1 MMFKIYNNFIIPRKL
16 KKSILLIGNFD
27 GLHLGHQKV
36 CNEAKKYKKK
46 YKLKLGVLTFNPLPI
61 MFFNNKM
68 KNYRLTNDSQKFIL
82 LKKMGVDFVINKRFN
97 LKFSKIKS
105 EKFIKN
111 IIVKKIDP
119 KFIFVSNNFRYGNK
133 RKGDV
138 KELITESKKYGF
150 NVIKPE
156 PLKIKKKVVSSTS
169 IRDLLKKGK
178 IKEANKLL
186 SRNWV
191 INGDVQRGR
200 QLGKKLGF
208 PTCNIDINNYVLAK
222 PGVYSVKVTIDKS
235 KKILNGIAYLG
246 YRPTFEGKKLLL
258 EVNLFGF
265 NGNLYKKT
273 LNIYFFNFIRR
284 DKKFKNKISL
294 ITQMKKDLT
303 KAKFDLKKKIIL

>member
-1 MMFKIYNNFIIPRKL
+1 MFKIYNNFIIPRKL

-82 LKKMGVDFVINKRFN
+82 LKKMGIDFVINKRFN

-111 IIVKKIDP
+111 IIVKKTDP
-119 KFIFVSNNFRYGNK
+119 KFIFVSSNFRYGNK

-156 PLKIKKKVVSSTS
+156 PLRIKKKVVSSTS

-208 PTCNIDINNYVLAK
+208 PTCNIDINNYILAK
-222 PGVYSVKVTIDKS
+222 PGVYSIKVTIDES

-273 LNIYFFNFIRR
+273 LNVYFFNFIRR

>member
-1 MMFKIYNNFIIPRKL
+1 MFKIYNNFIIPRKL

-46 YKLKLGVLTFNPLPI
+46 YKLKLGVLTFNPLPV

-156 PLKIKKKVVSSTS
+156 PLRIKKKAVSSTS

-178 IKEANKLL
+178 IKKANKLL

-222 PGVYSVKVTIDKS
+222 PGVYSIKVTIDES

-273 LNIYFFNFIRR
+273 LNVYFFNFIRR

-303 KAKFDLKKKIIL
+303 KAKFDLRKKIIL

>member
-1 MMFKIYNNFIIPRKL
+1 MFKIYNNFIIPRKL

-46 YKLKLGVLTFNPLPI
+46 YKLRLGVLTFNPLPV

-82 LKKMGVDFVINKRFN
+82 LKKMGADFVINKRFN
-97 LKFSKIKS
+97 LKFSRIKS

-156 PLKIKKKVVSSTS
+156 PLRIKKKIISSTS

-178 IKEANKLL
+178 IKKANKLL

-208 PTCNIDINNYVLAK
+208 PTCNIDINNYILAK

-273 LNIYFFNFIRR
+273 LNVYFFNFIRR
-284 DKKFKNKISL
+284 DEKFKNKISL

>member
-1 MMFKIYNNFIIPRKL
+1 MFKIYNNFIIPRKL

-46 YKLKLGVLTFNPLPI
+46 YKLKLGVLTFNPLPV

-156 PLKIKKKVVSSTS
+156 PLRIKKKVVSSTS

-178 IKEANKLL
+178 IKKANKLL

-208 PTCNIDINNYVLAK
+208 PTCNIDINNYILAK
-222 PGVYSVKVTIDKS
+222 PGVYSVKVIIDES

-273 LNIYFFNFIRR
+273 LNVYFFNFIRR

-303 KAKFDLKKKIIL
+303 KAKLDLKKKIIL

>member
-1 MMFKIYNNFIIPRKL
+1 MFKIYNNFIIPRKL

-46 YKLKLGVLTFNPLPI
+46 YKLKLGVLTFNPLPV

-82 LKKMGVDFVINKRFN
+82 LKKMGIDFVINKRFN

-133 RKGDV
+133 RKGNV

-150 NVIKPE
+150 NVIRPE
-156 PLKIKKKVVSSTS
+156 PLRIKKKIVSSTS
-169 IRDLLKKGK
+169 IRDLLRKGK
-178 IKEANKLL
+178 IKKANKLL

-200 QLGKKLGF
+200 QLGKKLGV

-222 PGVYSVKVTIDKS
+222 PGVYSIKVTIDES

-273 LNIYFFNFIRR
+273 LNVYFFNFIRR
-284 DKKFKNKISL
+284 DKKFKNKITL
-294 ITQMKKDLT
+294 INQMKKDLT
-303 KAKFDLKKKIIL
+303 KAKLDLKKKIIL

>member
-1 MMFKIYNNFIIPRKL
+1 MFKIYNNFIIPRKL

-68 KNYRLTNDSQKFIL
+68 KNYRLTNDAQKFIL

-156 PLKIKKKVVSSTS
+156 PLRIKKKVVSSTS

-178 IKEANKLL
+178 IKKANKLL

-222 PGVYSVKVTIDKS
+222 PGVYSIKVTIDES

-273 LNIYFFNFIRR
+273 LNVYFFNFIRR

-303 KAKFDLKKKIIL
+303 KAKLDLKKKIIL

>member
-1 MMFKIYNNFIIPRKL
+1 MFKIYNNFIIPGKL

-82 LKKMGVDFVINKRFN
+82 LKKMGIDFVINKRFN

-111 IIVKKIDP
+111 IIVKKTDP
-119 KFIFVSNNFRYGNK
+119 KFIFVSSNFRYGNK

-156 PLKIKKKVVSSTS
+156 PLRIKKKVVSSTS

-222 PGVYSVKVTIDKS
+222 PGVYSIKVTIDES

-273 LNIYFFNFIRR
+273 LNVYFFNFIRR

>member
-1 MMFKIYNNFIIPRKL
+1 MFKIYNNFIIPRKL

-46 YKLKLGVLTFNPLPI
+46 YKLKLGVLTFNPLPV

-82 LKKMGVDFVINKRFN
+82 LKKMGIDFVINKRFN

-156 PLKIKKKVVSSTS
+156 PLRIKKKVVSSTS

-200 QLGKKLGF
+200 QLGKQLGF

-222 PGVYSVKVTIDKS
+222 PGVYSIKVTIDES

-273 LNIYFFNFIRR
+273 LNVYFFNFIRR

>member
-1 MMFKIYNNFIIPRKL
+1 MFKIYNNFIIPRKL

-46 YKLKLGVLTFNPLPI
+46 YKLKLGVLTFNPLPV

-82 LKKMGVDFVINKRFN
+82 LKKMGVDFVINKKFN

-105 EKFIKN
+105 KKFIKN

-156 PLKIKKKVVSSTS
+156 PLRVKKKVVSSSS
-169 IRDLLKKGK
+169 IRDLLRKGK
-178 IKEANKLL
+178 IKKANKLL

-208 PTCNIDINNYVLAK
+208 PTCNIDINNYILAK
-222 PGVYSVKVTIDKS
+222 PGVYSIKVTIEES

-246 YRPTFEGKKLLL
+246 SRPTFGGKKILL

-265 NGNLYKKT
+265 NGNLYRKT
-273 LNIYFFNFIRR
+273 LNVYFCNFIRG
-284 DKKFKNKISL
+284 DKKFKNKIGL
-294 ITQMKKDLT
+294 INQMKKDLT
-303 KAKFDLKKKIIL
+303 KIKFDLRKKIIL

>member
-1 MMFKIYNNFIIPRKL
+1 MFKIYNNFIIPRKL

-82 LKKMGVDFVINKRFN
+82 LKKMGIDFVINKRFN

-156 PLKIKKKVVSSTS
+156 PLRIKKKIVSSTS

-222 PGVYSVKVTIDKS
+222 PGVYSIKVTIEES

-273 LNIYFFNFIRR
+273 LNVYFFNFIRR

>member
-1 MMFKIYNNFIIPRKL
+1 MFKIYNNFIIPRKL

-82 LKKMGVDFVINKRFN
+82 LKKMGIDFVINKRFN

-138 KELITESKKYGF
+138 RELITEGKKYGF
-150 NVIKPE
+150 NIIKPE
-156 PLKIKKKVVSSTS
+156 PLKIKKQIVSSTL
-169 IRDLLKKGK
+169 IRGLLKKGK
-178 IKEANKLL
+178 IKQVNKLL

-191 INGDVQRGR
+191 INGVVQRGR
-200 QLGKKLGF
+200 RLGKKLGF
-208 PTCNIDINNYVLAK
+208 PTCNIDINNYISAK
-222 PGVYSVKVTIDKS
+222 PGVYSIKVTIDDS

-265 NGNLYKKT
+265 NGNLYRKK
-273 LNIYFFNFIRR
+273 LNVYFCNFIRG

-294 ITQMKKDLT
+294 ISQMKKDL
-303 KAKFDLKKKIIL
+303 KQVKFDLRKEIIL

>member
-46 YKLKLGVLTFNPLPI
+46 FKLKLGVLTFNPLPV
-61 MFFNNKM
+61 MFFDNKK
-68 KNYRLTNDSQKFIL
+68 KNYRLTNDQQKFIL
-82 LKKMGVDFVINKRFN
+82 LKKMGVDFVINKKFN

-119 KFIFVSNNFRYGNK
+119 KFIFVSNNFRYGNE

-150 NVIKPE
+150 NVVKPE
-156 PLKIKKKVVSSTS
+156 PLRIKKKIVSSTS

-178 IKEANKLL
+178 IKKANKLL

-191 INGDVQRGR
+191 INGEVQRGK

-208 PTCNIDINNYVLAK
+208 PTCNIDIDNYILAK
-222 PGVYSVKVTIDKS
+222 PGVYSIKVIIDES

-265 NGNLYKKT
+265 NRNLYKKT
-273 LNIYFFNFIRR
+273 LNVYFFNFIRR

-294 ITQMKKDLT
+294 INQMKKDLT
-303 KAKFDLKKKIIL
+303 KRKLDLKKKIIL

>member
-1 MMFKIYNNFIIPRKL
+1 MFKIYNNFIIPRKL

-150 NVIKPE
+150 YVIKPE
-156 PLKIKKKVVSSTS
+156 PLRIKKKVVSSTS

-178 IKEANKLL
+178 IKKANKLL

-191 INGDVQRGR
+191 INGDVQKGR

-222 PGVYSVKVTIDKS
+222 PGVYSIKVTIDES

-273 LNIYFFNFIRR
+273 LNVYFFNFIRR

>member
-1 MMFKIYNNFIIPRKL
+1 MFKIYNNFIIPRKL

-82 LKKMGVDFVINKRFN
+82 LKKMGIDFVINKRFN

-156 PLKIKKKVVSSTS
+156 PLRIKKKVVSSTS

-222 PGVYSVKVTIDKS
+222 PGVYSIKVTIEES

-273 LNIYFFNFIRR
+273 LNVYFFNFIRR

-294 ITQMKKDLT
+294 ITQMKKDLL

>member
-1 MMFKIYNNFIIPRKL
+1 MFKIYNNFIIPGKL

-82 LKKMGVDFVINKRFN
+82 LKKMGIDFVINKRFN

-156 PLKIKKKVVSSTS
+156 PLRIKKKVVSSTS

-178 IKEANKLL
+178 IREANKLL

-208 PTCNIDINNYVLAK
+208 PTCNIDINNYILAK
-222 PGVYSVKVTIDKS
+222 PGVYSIKVTIDES

-273 LNIYFFNFIRR
+273 LNVYFFNFIRR

>member
-1 MMFKIYNNFIIPRKL
+1 MFKIYNNFIIPRKL

-46 YKLKLGVLTFNPLPI
+46 YKLKLGVLTFNPLPV

-156 PLKIKKKVVSSTS
+156 PLRIKKKVVSSTS

-178 IKEANKLL
+178 IKKANKLL

-222 PGVYSVKVTIDKS
+222 PGVYSIKVTIDES

-273 LNIYFFNFIRR
+273 LNVYFFNFIRR

>member
-1 MMFKIYNNFIIPRKL
+1 MFKIYNNFIIPRKL

-46 YKLKLGVLTFNPLPI
+46 YKLKLGVLTFNPLPV

-82 LKKMGVDFVINKRFN
+82 LEKMGVDFVINKRFN
-97 LKFSKIKS
+97 SKFSKIKS

-156 PLKIKKKVVSSTS
+156 PLRIKKKIVSSTS
-169 IRDLLKKGK
+169 IRDFLKKGK
-178 IKEANKLL
+178 IKKANKLL

-208 PTCNIDINNYVLAK
+208 PTCNIDINNYILAK
-222 PGVYSVKVTIDKS
+222 PGVYSVKVTIDES

-273 LNIYFFNFIRR
+273 LNVYFFNFIRR

-303 KAKFDLKKKIIL
+303 KAKLDLKKKIIL

>member
-1 MMFKIYNNFIIPRKL
+1 MFKIYNNFIIPRKL

-46 YKLKLGVLTFNPLPI
+46 YKLKLGVLTFNPLPV

-138 KELITESKKYGF
+138 KELIIESKKYGF

-156 PLKIKKKVVSSTS
+156 PLRIKKKVVSSTS

-178 IKEANKLL
+178 IKKANKLL

-222 PGVYSVKVTIDKS
+222 PGVYSIKVTIDES

-273 LNIYFFNFIRR
+273 LNVYFFNFIRR

-294 ITQMKKDLT
+294 VTQMKKDLT
-303 KAKFDLKKKIIL
+303 KAKLDLKKKIIL

>member
-1 MMFKIYNNFIIPRKL
+1 MFKIYNNFIIPRKL

-82 LKKMGVDFVINKRFN
+82 LKKMGIDFVINKRFN

-156 PLKIKKKVVSSTS
+156 PLRIKKKVVSSTS

-178 IKEANKLL
+178 IKKANKLL

-208 PTCNIDINNYVLAK
+208 PTCNIDINNYILAK
-222 PGVYSVKVTIDKS
+222 PGVYSIKVTIEES

-273 LNIYFFNFIRR
+273 LNVYFFNFIRR

-294 ITQMKKDLT
+294 ITQMKKDLL

>member
-1 MMFKIYNNFIIPRKL
+1 MFKIYNNFIIPKKL

-27 GLHLGHQKV
+27 GLHLGHQRV
-36 CNEAKKYKKK
+36 CDEAKKYKKK
-46 YKLKLGVLTFNPLPI
+46 YKLKLGVLTFNPLPV

-97 LKFSKIKS
+97 SKFSKIKS

-150 NVIKPE
+150 NVIKPG
-156 PLKIKKKVVSSTS
+156 PLRINKKIVSSTS
-169 IRDLLKKGK
+169 IRDFLKKGK
-178 IKEANKLL
+178 IKKVNKLL

-208 PTCNIDINNYVLAK
+208 PTCNIDINNYILAK
-222 PGVYSVKVTIDKS
+222 PGVYSVKVTINES

-273 LNIYFFNFIRR
+273 LNVYFFNFLRR

-294 ITQMKKDLT
+294 IIQMKKDLT
-303 KAKFDLKKKIIL
+303 KAKLDLKKN

>member
-1 MMFKIYNNFIIPRKL
+1 MFRIYNNFIIPRNI

-36 CNEAKKYKKK
+36 CREAKKYKKK
-46 YKLKLGVLTFNPLPI
+46 YKLKLGVLTFNPLPV
-61 MFFNNKM
+61 MFFNNEM
-68 KNYRLTNDSQKFIL
+68 KNYRLTNDLQKFIL

-97 LKFSKIKS
+97 LKFSKITSKQ
-105 EKFIKN
+105 FIKN

-138 KELITESKKYGF
+138 KELINEGKKYGF
-150 NVIKPE
+150 NIIKPE
-156 PLKIKKKVVSSTS
+156 PLRIKKQLVSSTL
-169 IRDLLKKGK
+169 IRGLLKKGK
-178 IKEANKLL
+178 IKQVNKLL

-191 INGDVQRGR
+191 INGAVQRGR
-200 QLGKKLGF
+200 RLGKKLGF
-208 PTCNIDINNYVLAK
+208 PTCNIDINNYISAK
-222 PGVYSVKVTIDKS
+222 PGVYSIKVTIDDS

-246 YRPTFEGKKLLL
+246 YRPTFGGKKLLL

-265 NGNLYKKT
+265 NGNLYRKT
-273 LNIYFFNFIRR
+273 LNVYFCSFIRG

-294 ITQMKKDLT
+294 INQMKKDLT
-303 KAKFDLKKKIIL
+303 KAKFDSRKKIIL

>member
-1 MMFKIYNNFIIPRKL
+1 MFKIYNNFIIPRKL

-82 LKKMGVDFVINKRFN
+82 LKKMGIDFVINKRFN

-111 IIVKKIDP
+111 IIVKKTDP
-119 KFIFVSNNFRYGNK
+119 KFIFVSSNFRYGNK

-156 PLKIKKKVVSSTS
+156 PLRIKKKVVSSTS

-178 IKEANKLL
+178 IKKANKLL

-208 PTCNIDINNYVLAK
+208 PTCNIDINNYILAK
-222 PGVYSVKVTIDKS
+222 PGVYSIKVTIDES

-273 LNIYFFNFIRR
+273 LNVYFFNFIRR

-294 ITQMKKDLT
+294 ITQMKKDLL

>member
-1 MMFKIYNNFIIPRKL
+1 MFKIYNNFIIPRKL

-82 LKKMGVDFVINKRFN
+82 LKKMGIDFVINKRFN

-156 PLKIKKKVVSSTS
+156 PLRIKKKVVSSTS

-178 IKEANKLL
+178 IKKANKLL

-222 PGVYSVKVTIDKS
+222 PGVYSIKVTIEES
-235 KKILNGIAYLG
+235 KKIFNGIAYLG

-273 LNIYFFNFIRR
+273 LNVYFFNFIRR

>member
-1 MMFKIYNNFIIPRKL
+1 MFKIYNNFIIPRKL

-68 KNYRLTNDSQKFIL
+68 KNYRLINDSQKFIL

-156 PLKIKKKVVSSTS
+156 PLRINKKVVSSTS
-169 IRDLLKKGK
+169 IRDFLKKGK
-178 IKEANKLL
+178 IKKANKLL

-208 PTCNIDINNYVLAK
+208 PTCNIDINNYILAK
-222 PGVYSVKVTIDKS
+222 PGVYSVKVAIDES

-273 LNIYFFNFIRR
+273 LNVYFFNFIRR
-284 DKKFKNKISL
+284 DKKFKNKIGL

>member
-1 MMFKIYNNFIIPRKL
+1 MFKIYNNFIIPRKL

-156 PLKIKKKVVSSTS
+156 PLRIKKKVVSSTS

-178 IKEANKLL
+178 IKKANKLL

-222 PGVYSVKVTIDKS
+222 PGVYSIKVTIDES

-273 LNIYFFNFIRR
+273 LNVYFFNFIRR

-303 KAKFDLKKKIIL
+303 KAKLDLKKKIIL

>member
-1 MMFKIYNNFIIPRKL
+1 MFKIYNNFIIPRKL

-156 PLKIKKKVVSSTS
+156 PLRIKKKAVSSTS

-178 IKEANKLL
+178 IMEANKLL

-222 PGVYSVKVTIDKS
+222 PGVYSIKVTIDES

-273 LNIYFFNFIRR
+273 LNVYFFNFIRR

-303 KAKFDLKKKIIL
+303 KAKLDLKKKIIL

>member
-1 MMFKIYNNFIIPRKL
+1 MFKIYNNFIIPRKL

-156 PLKIKKKVVSSTS
+156 PLRIKKKVVSSTS

-178 IKEANKLL
+178 IKKANKLL

-191 INGDVQRGR
+191 INGGVQRGR

-222 PGVYSVKVTIDKS
+222 PGVYSIKVTIDES

-273 LNIYFFNFIRR
+273 LNVYFFNFIRR

-294 ITQMKKDLT
+294 IIQMKKDLT
-303 KAKFDLKKKIIL
+303 KAKLDLKKKIIL

>member
-1 MMFKIYNNFIIPRKL
+1 MFKIYNNFIIPRKL

-68 KNYRLTNDSQKFIL
+68 KNYRLTNDAQKFIL

-156 PLKIKKKVVSSTS
+156 PLRIKKKVVSSTS

-178 IKEANKLL
+178 IREANKLL

-222 PGVYSVKVTIDKS
+222 PGVYSIKVTIEES

-273 LNIYFFNFIRR
+273 LNVYFFNFIRR

>member
-1 MMFKIYNNFIIPRKL
+1 MFKIYNNFIIPRKL

-156 PLKIKKKVVSSTS
+156 PLRIKKKVVSSTS

-178 IKEANKLL
+178 IREANKLL

-222 PGVYSVKVTIDKS
+222 PGVYSIKVTIEES

-273 LNIYFFNFIRR
+273 LNVYFFNFIRR

-303 KAKFDLKKKIIL
+303 KAKLDLKKKIIL

>member
-1 MMFKIYNNFIIPRKL
+1 MFKIYNNFIIPRKL

-156 PLKIKKKVVSSTS
+156 PLRIKKKVVSSTS

-178 IKEANKLL
+178 IKKANKLL

-208 PTCNIDINNYVLAK
+208 PTCNIDINNYILAK
-222 PGVYSVKVTIDKS
+222 PGVYSVKVTIDES

-273 LNIYFFNFIRR
+273 LNVYFFNFIRR

-303 KAKFDLKKKIIL
+303 KAKLDLKKKIIL

>member
-1 MMFKIYNNFIIPRKL
+1 MFKIYNNFIIPRKL

-68 KNYRLTNDSQKFIL
+68 KNYRLINDSQKFIL
-82 LKKMGVDFVINKRFN
+82 LKKMGIDFVINKRFN

-156 PLKIKKKVVSSTS
+156 PLRIKKKVVSSSS
-169 IRDLLKKGK
+169 IRDLLRKGK
-178 IKEANKLL
+178 IKKANKLL

-191 INGDVQRGR
+191 INGEVQRGR

-222 PGVYSVKVTIDKS
+222 PGVYSIKVTIEES

-273 LNIYFFNFIRR
+273 LNVYFFNFIRR

>member
-1 MMFKIYNNFIIPRKL
+1 MFKIYNNFIIPRKL

-82 LKKMGVDFVINKRFN
+82 LKKMGADFVINKRFN

-156 PLKIKKKVVSSTS
+156 PLRINKKVVSSTS
-169 IRDLLKKGK
+169 IRDLLRKGK
-178 IKEANKLL
+178 IKKANKLL

-208 PTCNIDINNYVLAK
+208 PTCNIDINNYILAK
-222 PGVYSVKVTIDKS
+222 PGVYSIKVTIDES

-273 LNIYFFNFIRR
+273 LNVYFFNFIRR

-294 ITQMKKDLT
+294 IAQMKKDLL

>member
-1 MMFKIYNNFIIPRKL
+1 MFKIYNNFIIPRKL

-46 YKLKLGVLTFNPLPI
+46 YKLKLGVLTFNPLPV

-156 PLKIKKKVVSSTS
+156 PLRIKKKVVSSTS

-178 IKEANKLL
+178 IKKANKLL

-208 PTCNIDINNYVLAK
+208 PTCNIDINNYILAK
-222 PGVYSVKVTIDKS
+222 PGVYSIKVTIDES

-273 LNIYFFNFIRR
+273 LNVYFFNFIRR

-303 KAKFDLKKKIIL
+303 KAKLDLKKKIIL